1 MSTLSTRQRG
11 RELTFSSQRRGRCI
25 RISIGSVSA
34 VSTMNSAIPRLSVL
48 VAEMTIS
55 KHSFNICIGALT
67 LVSTLLDLL
76 ILTSLLNQVQ
86 NLLRG
91 SALGKRS
98 CLRFPPHL
106 VGQGSVCQGPSFAVI
121 RSHCLMCALATSRKD
136 PWSND
141 GGEGK
146 PERGGRPNF

>member
-1 MSTLSTRQRG
+1 MLNAKQKHRK
-11 RELTFSSQRRGRCI
+11 LTFSSQRRGRCI
-25 RISIGSVSA
+25 RISMGSVSA

-55 KHSFNICIGALT
+55 KCSSNIDRASLT

-76 ILTSLLNQVQ
+76 VLTSLLDQVQ
-86 NLLRG
+86 NLLRR
-91 SALGKRS
+91 SALRERS

-106 VGQGSVCQGPSFAVI
+106 VGQCSVCQRPSLAVLL
-121 RSHCLMCALATSRKD
+121 SHYFLCALATSRKD

-141 GGEGK
+141 GVEGK
-146 PERGGRPNF
+146 PERRGGRPNF

>member
-1 MSTLSTRQRG
+1 MLSTRQRG

-34 VSTMNSAIPRLSVL
+34 VSTMNSAIPRLSVF

-55 KHSFNICIGALT
+55 IYSPNICRRALT

-76 ILTSLLNQVQ
+76 ILTSLLDQVQ

-91 SALGKRS
+91 SDRERS
-98 CLRFPPHL
+98 CLRVPPHL
-106 VGQGSVCQGPSFAVI
+106 VRQCSVCQGPSFAVI
-121 RSHCLMCALATSRKD
+121 LSHCFVCALATSRKD

-146 PERGGRPNF
+146 PERRGRPNF